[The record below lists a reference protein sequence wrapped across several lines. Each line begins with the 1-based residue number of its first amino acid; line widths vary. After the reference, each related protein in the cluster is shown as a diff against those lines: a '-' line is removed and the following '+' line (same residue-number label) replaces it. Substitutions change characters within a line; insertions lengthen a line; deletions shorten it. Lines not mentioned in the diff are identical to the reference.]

1 MEENKVSQ
9 AKIEKP
15 AEPREVLIDPA
26 LSKEQKM
33 EALDALEQDAR
44 QLSVASAEGMT
55 GGEPTKL
62 HDVLDAKDSLEV
74 PPTGHA
80 YGVVLSDLRSR
91 LKADVTGDT
100 RDMLEK
106 ALAALDAVVKLST
119 PKTAAD
125 APAAGAH
132 GGPKAEIHDE
142 IARERT
148 GSLIGT
154 IRNKKGAR
162 QPFVAADMPTAT
174 PFMLHC
180 LTVFAGPAR
189 LQLA

>member
-55 GGEPTKL
+55 GGEPTQL

-106 ALAALDAVVKLST
+106 ALAALEAVVRLSA

-125 APAAGAH
+125 APPSGAD
-132 GGPKAEIHDE
+132 GGPKAAETNDE
-142 IARERT
+142 IAREK
-148 GSLIGT
+148 LD
-154 IRNKKGAR
+154 
-162 QPFVAADMPTAT
+162 P
-174 PFMLHC
+174 
-180 LTVFAGPAR
+180 
-189 LQLA
+189 